1 MSFGIAAAGIVTST
15 FIGPAVTEKGEM
27 LSSVQHGFWFLGGVT
42 ILSAGVFFFLKR
54 DDGDNVSGHSDAPA
68 PTPGIGPH

>member
-54 DDGDNVSGHSDAPA
+54 DDGDNVSGHRYAPA